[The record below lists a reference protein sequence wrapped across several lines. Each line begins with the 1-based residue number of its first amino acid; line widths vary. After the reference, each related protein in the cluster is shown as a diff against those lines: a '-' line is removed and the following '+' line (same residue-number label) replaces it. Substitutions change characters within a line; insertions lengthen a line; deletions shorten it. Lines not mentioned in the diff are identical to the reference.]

1 MHMKNKLDTQT
12 SILIA
17 CAAVIV
23 LVGAYLL
30 STGGNAGSPTAT
42 STPAT
47 STPSTTT
54 TSGTTHKTTATKSPE
69 AQTAPKASSQ
79 VAGAGSLNQLVLFKQ
94 SLSCS
99 FATESGTRRSGT
111 LYLAGGQLRANFTD
125 GMSMINDGVDY
136 YAWENGASTGLKLRA
151 SMSVSGSVLASRGA
165 IDPTAV
171 LSYACNPWT
180 ADASVFVPPS
190 SVTFTNSSGL

>member
-1 MHMKNKLDTQT
+1 MKNKLDTQT

-23 LVGAYLL
+23 IVGAYLL
-30 STGGNAGSPTAT
+30 STGSGASTPTAS

-47 STPSTTT
+47 TTPSTAS
-54 TSGTTHKTTATKSPE
+54 SGTTHKTTASKPSSTQ
-69 AQTAPKASSQ
+69 AAPKASAQ
-79 VAGAGSLNQLVLFKQ
+79 VGGVGSLNELVAFKQ

-111 LYLAGGQLRANFTD
+111 LYIAGGELRANFTD
-125 GMSMINDGVDY
+125 GMSMINDGLHY
-136 YAWENGASTGLKLRA
+136 YAWENGATTGLKLSS
-151 SMSVSGSVLASRGA
+151 SMSVTGSVLASHGA
-165 IDPTAV
+165 IDPTAS

-180 ADASVFVPPS
+180 TDASVFAPPA